1 MNASPPTLNR
11 EETLAVLS
19 AALRDL
25 HGTDTQLE
33 DWTARPITKRGKRR
47 SVRYDLVASGQP
59 YQWVGKFYA
68 RDLVARKVAGVLR
81 ELAATDCCTRG
92 EMVIP
97 RVVAY
102 HAPYRLLL
110 LTYETGQSVTAAI
123 GREPAVVLPA
133 LGRALAALHTTPVN
147 LDAIT
152 TPAPL
157 LGGLRKRIAGLCARF
172 PAQTTSLQQ
181 MLTKLEGEVPGI
193 PATPALLHGDL
204 GPSQLLWQ
212 TGRIVLLDFD
222 RCARGDPALDLGNLL
237 TQLRRLTLR
246 RPGKLPDFDSL
257 RTGILD
263 AYRRCSPADPGLSER
278 VAWYEQVTL
287 LRKIHFLATNTTRH
301 QEVEKRQKRQAEAI
315 QLLEELPALVDC
327 TKR

>member
-1 MNASPPTLNR
+1 
-11 EETLAVLS
+11 
-19 AALRDL
+19 
-25 HGTDTQLE
+25 
-33 DWTARPITKRGKRR
+33 
-47 SVRYDLVASGQP
+47 
-59 YQWVGKFYA
+59 
-68 RDLVARKVAGVLR
+68 
-81 ELAATDCCTRG
+81 
-92 EMVIP
+92 
-97 RVVAY
+97 
-102 HAPYRLLL
+102 
-110 LTYETGQSVTAAI
+110 
-123 GREPAVVLPA
+123 
-133 LGRALAALHTTPVN
+133 
-147 LDAIT
+147 
-152 TPAPL
+152 
-157 LGGLRKRIAGLCARF
+157 
-172 PAQTTSLQQ
+172 
-181 MLTKLEGEVPGI
+181 
-193 PATPALLHGDL
+193 HGDL

-263 AYRRCSPADPGLSER
+263 AYRRWSPADPGLRER

-315 QLLEELPALVDC
+315 QLLEELPALADC